1 MPDMDVLA
9 AILLAV
15 ALALAW
21 KSWRRPPRNLR
32 AVRKPAAHALLPSPR
47 CRRKPDWVIREVL
60 RMKALCPELGLRKL
74 EDAFNRRFAVQRS
87 MTVCKSTIANIL
99 RRHHAELL
107 RLRRDIKHRV
117 PRPMPRNRIWGLD
130 LTGNTDASGH
140 PRLILGLLDHGSR
153 ACLQLSALAD
163 KSSLGIL
170 RELIDAFRRFG
181 LPKIVRTDNE
191 ACFTSVTLR
200 LALAALGVRLQ
211 HIQLHCPWQNGR
223 VERLFGTLKPAIRQ
237 LAIADGDDL
246 ACRLVEFR
254 AWYNHVRPHQH
265 LGGMTPAEVWERRGK
280 SRRPPIFFSAWD
292 GVLRG
297 WYFPP

>member
-1 MPDMDVLA
+1 MPDMDVLV

-15 ALALAW
+15 ALTLAW
-21 KSWRRPPRNLR
+21 NPRRRQPRYTRQVRKSAANTPLLYPRCQ
-32 AVRKPAAHALLPSPR
+32 RKPA
-47 CRRKPDWVIREVL
+47 WVVSEIL
-60 RMKALCPELGLRKL
+60 RMKAHCPELGLRKL
-74 EDAFNRRFAVQRS
+74 EDAFNRRFAVQRG
-87 MTVCKSTIANIL
+87 MTICKSTIANIL

-130 LTGNTDASGH
+130 LTGNTDVSGH
-140 PRLILGLLDHGSR
+140 PRMILGLLDHGSR

-181 LPKIVRTDNE
+181 IPKVVRTDNE
-191 ACFTSVTLR
+191 ACFTSLTLR

-223 VERLFGTLKPAIRQ
+223 VERFFGTFKRAIRQ
-237 LAIADGDDL
+237 LAVADGDDL
-246 ACRLVEFR
+246 ACRLIEFR
-254 AWYNHVRPHQH
+254 AWYNHARPHQH
-265 LGGMTPAEVWERRGK
+265 LGGMTPAEVWDGRSRSRK
-280 SRRPPIFFSAWD
+280 SPAFFSAWD